1 MNKENLL
8 KDLEEAITK
17 RKELIVDLGDNIK
30 INLNWDNE
38 ISNYRGYEPELDMEF
53 GIWTIEGLVKMLT
66 EDSEVTISVA

>member
-38 ISNYRGYEPELDMEF
+38 IENYRGYEPELDMKF

-66 EDSEVTISVA
+66 EDSEVTLSVA

>member
-38 ISNYRGYEPELDMEF
+38 ISNYRGYEPKLDMEF

-66 EDSEVTISVA
+66 EDSEVTLSVA

>member
-8 KDLEEAITK
+8 KEFEEALTK
-17 RKELIVDLGDNIK
+17 RKELIIDLGDNIK

-38 ISNYRGYEPELDMEF
+38 IENYRGYEPELDMEI

>member
-30 INLNWDNE
+30 INLKWDNE
-38 ISNYRGYEPELDMEF
+38 ISNYRGYEPELDMEI

-66 EDSEVTISVA
+66 EDSEVTLSVA

>member
-1 MNKENLL
+1 MNKENSL
-8 KDLEEAITK
+8 KEFEEALTE
-17 RKELIVDLGDNIK
+17 RKELIIDLGDNIK

-38 ISNYRGYEPELDMEF
+38 IENYRGYVKELDMEI

>member
-38 ISNYRGYEPELDMEF
+38 IENYRGYEPELDMEF

>member
-1 MNKENLL
+1 MNKENSL
-8 KDLEEAITK
+8 KEFEEALIK

-30 INLNWDNE
+30 INLKWDNE
-38 ISNYRGYEPELDMEF
+38 ISNYRGYEPELDMEI

>member
-38 ISNYRGYEPELDMEF
+38 ISNYRGYVPELDMEI

-66 EDSEVTISVA
+66 EDSEVTLSVA

>member
-30 INLNWDNE
+30 INLKWDNE
-38 ISNYRGYEPELDMEF
+38 ILNYRGYEPELDMEF

-66 EDSEVTISVA
+66 EDSEVTLSVA

>member
-38 ISNYRGYEPELDMEF
+38 ISNYRGYVPELDMEF

-66 EDSEVTISVA
+66 EDSEVTLSVA